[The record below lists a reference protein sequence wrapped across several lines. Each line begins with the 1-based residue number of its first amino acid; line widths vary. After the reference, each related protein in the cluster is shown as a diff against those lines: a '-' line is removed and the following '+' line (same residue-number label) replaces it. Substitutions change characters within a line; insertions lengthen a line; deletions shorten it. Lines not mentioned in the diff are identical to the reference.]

1 MTKLQPL
8 VSSECNWLRESACTC
23 LSLLLPLFAWLVN
36 AHFLLA
42 PPQHTHQCLLADP
55 PPLLCSWCPAWRM
68 TSLKRASL
76 CAKSWRSSFSSTS
89 LASKVGERKEK
100 PLASRVLCVSMLR
113 PGSHWF
119 AQRISLSRSK
129 SKRWTMT
136 CKGQP
141 DSCFFPFESLFF
153 LLFSRHPCF
162 QAHHTLTHLCS
173 LLQVPLRVMTPSTS
187 CTPSFSNAWMTAA
200 MKSGQQPCV
209 CVVVSACSI
218 RNAMRHGTEHRHAH
232 TPAHSRA
239 HSLILACALL
249 GSSLPLPFILTG
261 IKCAVSGARISTS

>member
-129 SKRWTMT
+129 SKRWTVT

-141 DSCFFPFESLFF
+141 DSCFFPFSVSVFPAVLAPPV
-153 LLFSRHPCF
+153 LSSSP
-162 QAHHTLTHLCS
+162 HTH
-173 LLQVPLRVMTPSTS
+173 TS
-187 CTPSFSNAWMTAA
+187 
-200 MKSGQQPCV
+200 V
-209 CVVVSACSI
+209 L
-218 RNAMRHGTEHRHAH
+218 
-232 TPAHSRA
+232 TPAGSFEGYDAFHKLYPELLKRMDDSSNEIRSA
-239 HSLILACALL
+239 ALCL
-249 GSSLPLPFILTG
+249 
-261 IKCAVSGARISTS
+261 CRCVSVFNSQCNAPWD